1 MTQRFRWERPLPGGA
16 AATVTRVAGD
26 HELPEEGGER
36 RFRLE
41 CSRGVTAADVRGGT
55 ATASDSNDSDDDG
68 DGGGGSARVTVV
80 LPAGVGLARLRL
92 ATDAGT
98 AGLWLPGPAF
108 ADRLDA
114 ALDGDAGAARA
125 LSREA
130 GSVVALAF
138 AAGEFLTTDGLVDL
152 LDAVTA
158 ASGGAADDL
167 HARRYD
173 VLRSFLATPAG
184 PTVDGR
190 ETVAALAEGLD
201 GVDAVGD
208 VSLPDVVADAM
219 HLVAET
225 PRGARA
231 FLDDHG
237 FDPRALAERGD
248 GAFAAALLAQA
259 TVTRGVDAARRLA
272 VRWPAEKTFEAAKA
286 DAEAADYWDR
296 GEAWRAVVPTAANQS
311 QEAFAYVL
319 ANALY
324 WTAEVDR
331 GDSRVDEL
339 LFDAAEA
346 AGRDVGLEWVVGHS
360 RFERA
365 RARGHRHRT
374 SRNHA
379 LAISAFED
387 AREVAEAREF
397 LDPWEPAYTR
407 AVVASNM
414 HSARGDHD
422 AAVAALD
429 DGEATLAEM
438 DVPES
443 RRGEM
448 LAHLDAQR
456 HERRAI
462 QTGNPAERRSHLEAA
477 LERYERVG
485 FDRSVERIREKLAEG
500 GGSDADGDGG
510 SGGEHAGGGAL
521 GGRERAAVAA
531 RQSLAGDDRGPA
543 LADIPALHDVL
554 TGTDPNAVGSP
565 DPGVL
570 PGEREGGA
578 GGPDADGPGV
588 DDPRDPRY

>member
-16 AATVTRVAGD
+16 AATVTRVVGD
-26 HELPEEGGER
+26 HELPEGGGER

-41 CSRGVTAADVRGGT
+41 CSAGVTDVDVGDGT
-55 ATASDSNDSDDDG
+55 ATVSDGDEDDDE
-68 DGGGGSARVTVV
+68 GGSRVTVV

-92 ATDAGT
+92 TTDDGT

-108 ADRLDA
+108 EDRLDA
-114 ALDGDAGAARA
+114 ALDGDAGAAGV
-125 LSREA
+125 LSRAA
-130 GSVVALAF
+130 GGVVALAF
-138 AAGEFLTTDGLVDL
+138 AAGEFLPTDGLVDL

-158 ASGGAADDL
+158 ASGSAADDL

-184 PTVDGR
+184 PPTDDR
-190 ETVAALAEGLD
+190 ETVVALAEGLD
-201 GVDAVGD
+201 RVDAVGD
-208 VSLPDVVADAM
+208 VSLADVVADAM
-219 HLVAET
+219 HLAAET

-231 FLDDHG
+231 FLDDRG
-237 FDPRALAERGD
+237 FDARALTERGD

-296 GEAWRAVVPTAANQS
+296 GEAWRAVVPTAADQS
-311 QEAFAYVL
+311 PEAFAYVL

-324 WTAEVDR
+324 WTGEVDR

-339 LFDAAEA
+339 LFDAAET
-346 AGRDVGLEWVVGHS
+346 AGREVGLEWVVGHS

-379 LAISAFED
+379 LAMAAFED
-387 AREVAEAREF
+387 ARRVAERREF

-407 AVVASNM
+407 AVIASNM

-422 AAVAALD
+422 AAIAALD
-429 DGEATLAEM
+429 DGEAALDGM

-462 QTGNPAERRSHLEAA
+462 QTGDPAERRSHLEAA
-477 LERYERVG
+477 REQYERVG
-485 FDRSVERIREKLAEG
+485 FDRSVERLREKLAE
-500 GGSDADGDGG
+500 ADDGG
-510 SGGEHAGGGAL
+510 SAGDESGAGGDGDAL

-531 RQSLAGDDRGPA
+531 RQSLAGGDRGPT
-543 LADIPALHDVL
+543 LADIPALHDFL
-554 TGTDPNAVGSP
+554 TGTDSNAVGSP

-570 PGEREGGA
+570 PGEREDDAGHGGPGA
-578 GGPDADGPGV
+578 GGPPGDDDDG
-588 DDPRDPRY
+588 PRDPRY

>member
-1 MTQRFRWERPLPGGA
+1 MTQRFRWERPLPGDA
-16 AATVTRVAGD
+16 VATVTRVVGD
-26 HELPEEGGER
+26 HELPEDGGGER
-36 RFRLE
+36 RFRVD
-41 CSRGVTAADVRGGT
+41 CSV
-55 ATASDSNDSDDDG
+55 
-68 DGGGGSARVTVV
+68 RVTDAAVDAEAASVAEVDEAGVV
-80 LPAGVGLARLRL
+80 TVALPAGVGLARLRL
-92 ATDAGT
+92 TTGDGT
-98 AGLWLPGPAF
+98 ASLWLPGPAF
-108 ADRLDA
+108 ADRLEA

-138 AAGEFLTTDGLVDL
+138 AAGEFLATDGLVDL
-152 LDAVTA
+152 LDAVTE
-158 ASGGAADDL
+158 ASGSAADDL

-173 VLRSFLATPAG
+173 FLRAVPATPAG
-184 PTVDGR
+184 PTADDR
-190 ETVAALAEGLD
+190 EQLVALAAGLD
-201 GVDAVGD
+201 GVDAIGD
-208 VSLPDVVADAM
+208 VSLVDVVADAM
-219 HLVAET
+219 HLAAET

-237 FDPRALAERGD
+237 FDARALAERGD
-248 GAFAAALLAQA
+248 GEFFAALLAQA
-259 TVTRGVDAARRLA
+259 TVTGGVGAAKRLA
-272 VRWPAEKTFEAAKA
+272 VGWPAEKTFEAAKA

-296 GEAWRAVVPTAANQS
+296 GEAWRGVVPTAADQS
-311 QEAFAYVL
+311 PEAFAYVL

-339 LFDAAEA
+339 LFDAAET

-374 SRNHA
+374 SRTHA
-379 LAISAFED
+379 LAIEAFED
-387 AREVAEAREF
+387 AHEVAEAREF

-414 HSARGDHD
+414 HSANGDHD

-429 DGEATLAEM
+429 DGEATLADT

-443 RRGEM
+443 RREEM
-448 LAHLDAQR
+448 VAHLGAQR

-462 QTGNPAERRSHLEAA
+462 QTENPAERRSHLEAA
-477 LERYERVG
+477 LERYEAVG
-485 FDRSVERIREKLAEG
+485 FDRSVDRVREKLAQ
-500 GGSDADGDGG
+500 DDDGE
-510 SGGEHAGGGAL
+510 SAGGEPDSRGDDAL

-531 RQSLAGDDRGPA
+531 RQSLAGDDRGPS
-543 LADIPALHDVL
+543 LADIPALHDFL
-554 TGTDPNAVGSP
+554 TETDPNAVGSP

-578 GGPDADGPGV
+578 GGPDVGGPDDG
-588 DDPRDPRY
+588 PRDPRY

>member
-1 MTQRFRWERPLPGGA
+1 MTQRFRWERPLPGDA
-16 AATVTRVAGD
+16 VATVTRVVGD
-26 HELPEEGGER
+26 HELPEDGGGER
-36 RFRLE
+36 RFRVD
-41 CSRGVTAADVRGGT
+41 CSASVAAAAVDAEDASVAEVDEPGVA
-55 ATASDSNDSDDDG
+55 
-68 DGGGGSARVTVV
+68 TVV

-92 ATDAGT
+92 TTGDGT

-108 ADRLDA
+108 ADRLEA

-130 GSVVALAF
+130 GSAVALAF

-152 LDAVTA
+152 LDAVTE
-158 ASGGAADDL
+158 ASGSAADDL

-173 VLRSFLATPAG
+173 VLRAVLTTPAG
-184 PTVDGR
+184 PTADDR
-190 ETVAALAEGLD
+190 EELVALAEGLD

-208 VSLPDVVADAM
+208 VSLVDVVADAM

-237 FDPRALAERGD
+237 FDARALAEHGD
-248 GAFAAALLAQA
+248 GEFFAALLAQA
-259 TVTRGVDAARRLA
+259 TVTGGVGAAKRLA
-272 VRWPAEKTFEAAKA
+272 VGWPAEKTFEAAKA

-296 GEAWRAVVPTAANQS
+296 GEAWRGVVPTAADQS
-311 QEAFAYVL
+311 PEAFAYVL

-339 LFDAAEA
+339 LFDAAET

-379 LAISAFED
+379 LAIAAFED

-414 HSARGDHD
+414 HSAHGDHD

-429 DGEATLAEM
+429 DGEATLADM

-443 RRGEM
+443 RREEM
-448 LAHLDAQR
+448 VAHLDAQR

-462 QTGNPAERRSHLEAA
+462 QTENPSERRSHLEAA
-477 LERYERVG
+477 LERYEQVG
-485 FDRSVERIREKLAEG
+485 FDRSVDRVREKLAQ
-500 GGSDADGDGG
+500 DDDGE
-510 SGGEHAGGGAL
+510 SAGGEPDSRGDDAL

-531 RQSLAGDDRGPA
+531 RQSLAGDDRGPS
-543 LADIPALHDVL
+543 LADIPALHDFL
-554 TGTDPNAVGSP
+554 TETDPNAVGSP

-570 PGEREGGA
+570 PGERENGA
-578 GGPDADGPGV
+578 GGPD